1 MLQWSKLA
9 TFMRDNVPGT
19 VNLRCSQ
26 STMIRDGAVNSAE
39 NVCEADDRGGGIH
52 QEGQSTVLPT
62 NFTYSAGL
70 VLPCLGCVLG
80 TGNFWRFPRM
90 VAVASCDSGSLTF
103 ILAWVFFLF
112 TWSIPLTLGRFTRG
126 SPVVAFYKFLVPTS
140 LLSWDGASTTSTCHV
155 LGPTSPPPNRRAE
168 LSSTISSCVSILR
181 IVQ

>member
-1 MLQWSKLA
+1 MLQSSKLA
-9 TFMRDNVPGT
+9 TPFMRATVPGT
-19 VNLRCSQ
+19 VNLGCSQ
-26 STMIRDGAVNSAE
+26 STVIRDSAVNSAE
-39 NVCEADDRGGGIH
+39 NVCEADDRGGGNH

-62 NFTYSAGL
+62 NFTYSVGL
-70 VLPCLGCVLG
+70 VLSCLGCVLG
-80 TGNFWRFPRM
+80 TGNIWRFPRM

-112 TWSIPLTLGRFTRG
+112 TWSIPLIVTEYTLGRFT
-126 SPVVAFYKFLVPTS
+126 LPTS

-168 LSSTISSCVSILR
+168 LSSTISSYVSILH